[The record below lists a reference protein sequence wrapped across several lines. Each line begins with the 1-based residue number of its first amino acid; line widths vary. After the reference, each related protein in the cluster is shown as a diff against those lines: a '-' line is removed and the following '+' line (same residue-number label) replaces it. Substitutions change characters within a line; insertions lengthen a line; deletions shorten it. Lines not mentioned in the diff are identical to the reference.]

1 MRLGAICRPDP
12 VVWFERNAV
21 KYLPSDLLVYV
32 VTNGTAMLKNW
43 PQSLKNWSQD
53 EFDRLA
59 PDYLAIRKSRHT
71 IKVMARDNVLHPQQK
86 QFFQMVLPVIFEGL
100 THSIA
105 DSEET
110 IPGKEVA
117 RIASLEMRE
126 VRALCD
132 AGILAFGFAR
142 WTSENRKKS

>member
-1 MRLGAICRPDP
+1 
-12 VVWFERNAV
+12 
-21 KYLPSDLLVYV
+21 
-32 VTNGTAMLKNW
+32 MLRNW

-59 PDYLAIRKSRHT
+59 PDYSAIRKSRHT

-86 QFFQMVLPVIFEGL
+86 QFFQMALPEIFEGL

-105 DSEET
+105 DSEEK

-117 RIASLEMRE
+117 RIAGWEMRE
-126 VRALCD
+126 VREPL
-132 AGILAFGFAR
+132 FGGLLDFSFER
-142 WTSENRKKS
+142 